1 MNEGVSVQ
9 ACACHSGN
17 LHDTVG
23 KDLPELKQIDRN
35 LQENYDHF
43 TRTVLFLW
51 QLVKL
56 SGLIKGRVVK
66 KNLNDVCHKK
76 MNESL
81 ALPSPTY
88 GVFTIPYCLSTVPL
102 FL

>member
-9 ACACHSGN
+9 ARACHSGN

-23 KDLPELKQIDRN
+23 RDLPKLKQIDRN
-35 LQENYDHF
+35 LQENYDHL
-43 TRTVLFLW
+43 TRTVLLLW
-51 QLVKL
+51 QLVTL
-56 SGLIKGRVVK
+56 SGLIKGRVVV
-66 KNLNDVCHKK
+66 DVWHKK

-81 ALPSPTY
+81 ALPSPPCS
-88 GVFTIPYCLSTVPL
+88 VFTIPYCLFTVPL